1 MFKKFL
7 PITAVTTL
15 AFMACSP
22 DESSSPIAPIAESSS
37 SIQGTENPNS
47 ANSIASSS
55 SEFQNNSSSSVFSN
69 HSSSSVAKTNESS
82 SSVNQ
87 TSSSSNGNQ
96 LQHFTK
102 NECSVTKLSDN
113 VVLMDFTVANS
124 ESVQMKMTL
133 VGTNVEMDM
142 VTTYDAFIS
151 DSEVEK
157 TCAEAKESAAGY
169 NNASVLCDGHT
180 ISVKYINSANDKNA
194 DEIVESSKELCKLMN
209 LVEVY
214 GSSSSTS
221 NPSSLSS
228 SSFQVPV
235 SNKEKPNDAV
245 CEVFVD
251 LDTAFVMTAV
261 KPDSIIIN
269 INMNYNR
276 GTLVMSEVMQF
287 ADAIPETIISEI
299 CNQAKE
305 DARKDPLG
313 GTVYCN
319 GKNITQSLTLT
330 TVNSIPVSAPDFIAD
345 CDEIN
350 ATGILVEDED

>member
-1 MFKKFL
+1 
-7 PITAVTTL
+7 
-15 AFMACSP
+15 
-22 DESSSPIAPIAESSS
+22 
-37 SIQGTENPNS
+37 
-47 ANSIASSS
+47 
-55 SEFQNNSSSSVFSN
+55 
-69 HSSSSVAKTNESS
+69 
-82 SSVNQ
+82 
-87 TSSSSNGNQ
+87 
-96 LQHFTK
+96 
-102 NECSVTKLSDN
+102 
-113 VVLMDFTVANS
+113 MDFTVANS

-142 VTTYDAFIS
+142 VTTYDAFVS
-151 DSEVEK
+151 NSEVEK

-287 ADAIPETIISEI
+287 ADAIPETTISEI

>member
-7 PITAVTTL
+7 PLTAVATL

-37 SIQGTENPNS
+37 SIQGVESPNS

-55 SEFQNNSSSSVFSN
+55 SEFQNN
-69 HSSSSVAKTNESS
+69 SSSSVAKTNESS

-113 VVLMDFTVANS
+113 VVVMDFTVANS

-133 VGTNVEMDM
+133 VGTDVEMDM
-142 VTTYDAFIS
+142 VTTYDAFVS
-151 DSEVEK
+151 NSEVEQ
-157 TCAEAKESAAGY
+157 TCAEAKEKAAGY
-169 NNASVLCDGHT
+169 KNASVTCDGHT
-180 ISVKYINSANDKNA
+180 IMVKYIDSANGQTA
-194 DEIVESSKELCKLMN
+194 DDVVESSNQLCSLMN
-209 LVEVY
+209 LVEAF

-287 ADAIPETIISEI
+287 ADAIPETTISEI

-305 DARKDPLG
+305 DARKDPLS

>member
-1 MFKKFL
+1 MIKKFL

-37 SIQGTENPNS
+37 SIQGVENPNS

-55 SEFQNNSSSSVFSN
+55 SEFQNN
-69 HSSSSVAKTNESS
+69 SSSSVAKTNESS

-113 VVLMDFTVANS
+113 VVVMDFTVANS

-133 VGTNVEMDM
+133 VGTDVEMDM
-142 VTTYDAFIS
+142 VTTYDAFVS
-151 DSEVEK
+151 NSEVEQ
-157 TCAEAKESAAGY
+157 TCAEAKEKAAGY
-169 NNASVLCDGHT
+169 KNASVTCDGHT
-180 ISVKYINSANDKNA
+180 ITVKYIDSANGQTA
-194 DEIVESSKELCKLMN
+194 DDVVESSNQLCSLMN
-209 LVEVY
+209 LVEAF
-214 GSSSSTS
+214 GSSSSTT

-287 ADAIPETIISEI
+287 ADAIPETTISEI

-305 DARKDPLG
+305 DARKDPLS

>member
-7 PITAVTTL
+7 PLTAVATL

-37 SIQGTENPNS
+37 SIQGVESPNS
-47 ANSIASSS
+47 ANSIASTS
-55 SEFQNNSSSSVFSN
+55 SEFQNN
-69 HSSSSVAKTNESS
+69 SSSSVAKTNESS
-82 SSVNQ
+82 SSVNL
-87 TSSSSNGNQ
+87 TLSSSNGNQ

-113 VVLMDFTVANS
+113 VVVMDFTVANS

-133 VGTNVEMDM
+133 VGTDVEMDM
-142 VTTYDAFIS
+142 VTTYDAFVS
-151 DSEVEK
+151 NSEVEQ
-157 TCAEAKESAAGY
+157 TCAEAKEKAAGY
-169 NNASVLCDGHT
+169 KNASVTCDGHT
-180 ISVKYINSANDKNA
+180 ITVKYIDSANGQTA
-194 DEIVESSKELCKLMN
+194 DDVVESSNQLCSLMN
-209 LVEVY
+209 LIEAF
-214 GSSSSTS
+214 GSSSSTT
-221 NPSSLSS
+221 NPSSPSS
-228 SSFQVPV
+228 SSFKVPV

-245 CEVFVD
+245 CEVSVD

-269 INMNYNR
+269 ISMNYKAGN
-276 GTLVMSEVMQF
+276 LVMAEVLQF
-287 ADAIPETIISEI
+287 ADAISESTVSEI

-350 ATGILVEDED
+350 ATGIIVESD

>member
-7 PITAVTTL
+7 PLTAVATL

-37 SIQGTENPNS
+37 SIQGVESPNS

-55 SEFQNNSSSSVFSN
+55 SEFQNN
-69 HSSSSVAKTNESS
+69 SSSSVAKTNESS

-113 VVLMDFTVANS
+113 VVVMDFTVANS

-133 VGTNVEMDM
+133 VGTDVEMDM
-142 VTTYDAFIS
+142 VTTYDAFVS
-151 DSEVEK
+151 NSEVEK

-169 NNASVLCDGHT
+169 NNASVTCDGHT
-180 ISVKYINSANDKNA
+180 IMVKYIDSANGQTA
-194 DEIVESSKELCKLMN
+194 DDVVESSNQLCSLMN
-209 LVEVY
+209 LVEAF

-287 ADAIPETIISEI
+287 ADAIPETTISEI

-305 DARKDPLG
+305 DARKDPLS

>member
-1 MFKKFL
+1 MIKKFL

-37 SIQGTENPNS
+37 SILGTESPNS
-47 ANSIASSS
+47 VNSVASSS
-55 SEFQNNSSSSVFSN
+55 SVSNSSSSSLNQF
-69 HSSSSVAKTNESS
+69 SSSSIA
-82 SSVNQ
+82 
-87 TSSSSNGNQ
+87 NQ

-133 VGTNVEMDM
+133 VGTDVEMDM
-142 VTTYDAFIS
+142 VTTYDAFVS
-151 DSEVEK
+151 NSEVEQ
-157 TCAEAKESAAGY
+157 TCAEAKEKAAGY
-169 NNASVLCDGHT
+169 KNASVTCDGHT
-180 ISVKYINSANDKNA
+180 ITVKYIDSANGQTA
-194 DEIVESSKELCKLMN
+194 DDVVESSNQLCSLMN
-209 LVEVY
+209 LVEAF
-214 GSSSSTS
+214 GSSSSTT
-221 NPSSLSS
+221 NPSSPSS
-228 SSFQVPV
+228 SSFKVPV

-287 ADAIPETIISEI
+287 ADAIPETTISEI

-305 DARKDPLG
+305 DARKDPLS

>member
-1 MFKKFL
+1 
-7 PITAVTTL
+7 
-15 AFMACSP
+15 MACSP

-37 SIQGTENPNS
+37 SIQGVENPNS

-55 SEFQNNSSSSVFSN
+55 SEFQNNSSSSV
-69 HSSSSVAKTNESS
+69 AKTNESS

-87 TSSSSNGNQ
+87 TSSSSIANQ

-287 ADAIPETIISEI
+287 ADAIPETTISEI

-305 DARKDPLG
+305 DARKDPLS

>member
-1 MFKKFL
+1 
-7 PITAVTTL
+7 
-15 AFMACSP
+15 
-22 DESSSPIAPIAESSS
+22 
-37 SIQGTENPNS
+37 
-47 ANSIASSS
+47 
-55 SEFQNNSSSSVFSN
+55 
-69 HSSSSVAKTNESS
+69 
-82 SSVNQ
+82 
-87 TSSSSNGNQ
+87 
-96 LQHFTK
+96 
-102 NECSVTKLSDN
+102 
-113 VVLMDFTVANS
+113 
-124 ESVQMKMTL
+124 
-133 VGTNVEMDM
+133 
-142 VTTYDAFIS
+142 
-151 DSEVEK
+151 
-157 TCAEAKESAAGY
+157 
-169 NNASVLCDGHT
+169 
-180 ISVKYINSANDKNA
+180 
-194 DEIVESSKELCKLMN
+194 MN
-209 LVEVY
+209 LVEAF

-287 ADAIPETIISEI
+287 ADAIPETTISEI

-305 DARKDPLG
+305 DARKDPLS

>member
-7 PITAVTTL
+7 PITAVATL

-87 TSSSSNGNQ
+87 TSSSSIANQ

-113 VVLMDFTVANS
+113 VVVLDFTVANS

-133 VGTNVEMDM
+133 VGTDVEMDM

-151 DSEVEK
+151 DSEVEQ

-169 NNASVLCDGHT
+169 NNA

-228 SSFQVPV
+228 SSF
-235 SNKEKPNDAV
+235 
-245 CEVFVD
+245 
-251 LDTAFVMTAV
+251 
-261 KPDSIIIN
+261 
-269 INMNYNR
+269 
-276 GTLVMSEVMQF
+276 
-287 ADAIPETIISEI
+287 
-299 CNQAKE
+299 
-305 DARKDPLG
+305 
-313 GTVYCN
+313 
-319 GKNITQSLTLT
+319 
-330 TVNSIPVSAPDFIAD
+330 
-345 CDEIN
+345 
-350 ATGILVEDED
+350 

>member
-1 MFKKFL
+1 MIKKFL

-37 SIQGTENPNS
+37 SILGTESPNS
-47 ANSIASSS
+47 VNSVASSS
-55 SEFQNNSSSSVFSN
+55 SEFQNNSSSSLNQF
-69 HSSSSVAKTNESS
+69 SSSSIA
-82 SSVNQ
+82 
-87 TSSSSNGNQ
+87 NQ

-287 ADAIPETIISEI
+287 ADAIPETTISEI

-305 DARKDPLG
+305 DARKDPLS

>member
-7 PITAVTTL
+7 PLTAVATL

-37 SIQGTENPNS
+37 SIQGVESPNS

-55 SEFQNNSSSSVFSN
+55 SEFQNN
-69 HSSSSVAKTNESS
+69 SSSSVAKTNESS

-157 TCAEAKESAAGY
+157 TCAEAKEKAAGY
-169 NNASVLCDGHT
+169 KNASVLCDGHT
-180 ISVKYINSANDKNA
+180 ITVKYIDSANGQTA
-194 DEIVESSKELCKLMN
+194 DDVVESSNQLCSLMN
-209 LVEVY
+209 LVEAF
-214 GSSSSTS
+214 GSSSSTT
-221 NPSSLSS
+221 NPSSPSS
-228 SSFQVPV
+228 SSFKVPV

-245 CEVFVD
+245 CEVSVD

-269 INMNYNR
+269 ISMNYKAGN
-276 GTLVMSEVMQF
+276 LVMAEVLQF
-287 ADAIPETIISEI
+287 ADAIPESTVSEI

-319 GKNITQSLTLT
+319 EKNITQSLTLT

>member
-7 PITAVTTL
+7 PLTAVATL

-37 SIQGTENPNS
+37 SIQGVENPNS

-69 HSSSSVAKTNESS
+69 NSSSSVAKTNESS

-113 VVLMDFTVANS
+113 VVVMDFTVANS

-133 VGTNVEMDM
+133 VGTDVEMDM
-142 VTTYDAFIS
+142 VTTYDAFVS
-151 DSEVEK
+151 KFEVEQ
-157 TCAEAKESAAGY
+157 TCAEAKEKAAGY
-169 NNASVLCDGHT
+169 KNASVTCDGHT
-180 ISVKYINSANDKNA
+180 ITVKYIDSANGQTA
-194 DEIVESSKELCKLMN
+194 DDVVESSNQLCTLMN
-209 LVEVY
+209 LVEAF
-214 GSSSSTS
+214 GSSSSTT
-221 NPSSLSS
+221 NPSSPSS
-228 SSFQVPV
+228 SSFKVPV

-245 CEVFVD
+245 CEVSVD

-269 INMNYNR
+269 ISMNYKAGN
-276 GTLVMSEVMQF
+276 LVMAEVLQF
-287 ADAIPETIISEI
+287 ADAISESTVSEI

-305 DARKDPLG
+305 EARKDPLG

-330 TVNSIPVSAPDFIAD
+330 TVNSIPVSAPSLIAD

-350 ATGILVEDED
+350 ATGIIVEDED

>member
-1 MFKKFL
+1 MNNNCFFYYYFVEKFVLFITNSVQLTKIRRIYFMIKKFL
-7 PITAVTTL
+7 PITTVATL

-55 SEFQNNSSSSVFSN
+55 SVSNSSSSLNQF
-69 HSSSSVAKTNESS
+69 SSSSIA
-82 SSVNQ
+82 
-87 TSSSSNGNQ
+87 NQ

-221 NPSSLSS
+221 NPSSPSS

-287 ADAIPETIISEI
+287 ADAIPETTISEI

-319 GKNITQSLTLT
+319 GKILHSL
-330 TVNSIPVSAPDFIAD
+330 
-345 CDEIN
+345 
-350 ATGILVEDED
+350 

>member
-1 MFKKFL
+1 MIKKFL
-7 PITAVTTL
+7 PITAVATL

-37 SIQGTENPNS
+37 SILGTESPNS
-47 ANSIASSS
+47 VNSVASSS
-55 SEFQNNSSSSVFSN
+55 SVSNSSSSSLNQF
-69 HSSSSVAKTNESS
+69 SSSSIA
-82 SSVNQ
+82 
-87 TSSSSNGNQ
+87 NQ

-113 VVLMDFTVANS
+113 VVVMDFTVANS

-142 VTTYDAFIS
+142 VTTYDAFVS
-151 DSEVEK
+151 NSEVEK

-287 ADAIPETIISEI
+287 ADAIPETSISEI

>member
-1 MFKKFL
+1 MIKKFL

-37 SIQGTENPNS
+37 SILGTESPNS
-47 ANSIASSS
+47 VNSVASSS
-55 SEFQNNSSSSVFSN
+55 SEFQNNSSSSLNQF
-69 HSSSSVAKTNESS
+69 SSSSIA
-82 SSVNQ
+82 
-87 TSSSSNGNQ
+87 NQ

-133 VGTNVEMDM
+133 VGTDVEMDM
-142 VTTYDAFIS
+142 VTTYDAFVS
-151 DSEVEK
+151 NSEVEQ

-180 ISVKYINSANDKNA
+180 ISVKYINSANDKNS

-287 ADAIPETIISEI
+287 ADAIPETTISEI

>member
-1 MFKKFL
+1 MIKKFL
-7 PITAVTTL
+7 PITAVATL

-37 SIQGTENPNS
+37 SILGTESPNS
-47 ANSIASSS
+47 VNSVASSS
-55 SEFQNNSSSSVFSN
+55 SVSYSSSSSL
-69 HSSSSVAKTNESS
+69 
-82 SSVNQ
+82 NQ
-87 TSSSSNGNQ
+87 FSSSSNGNQ

-113 VVLMDFTVANS
+113 VVVMDFTVANS

-133 VGTNVEMDM
+133 VGTDVEMDM
-142 VTTYDAFIS
+142 VTTYDAFVS

-157 TCAEAKESAAGY
+157 TCTEAKESAAGY

-209 LVEVY
+209 LVEVF

-287 ADAIPETIISEI
+287 ADAIPETTVSEI

-305 DARKDPLG
+305 DARKDPLS

-350 ATGILVEDED
+350 ATGIFVEDED

>member
-7 PITAVTTL
+7 PLTAVATL

-37 SIQGTENPNS
+37 SIQGVENPNS
-47 ANSIASSS
+47 ANSIASRS

-69 HSSSSVAKTNESS
+69 NSSSSVAKTNESS

-113 VVLMDFTVANS
+113 VVVMDFTVANS

-133 VGTNVEMDM
+133 VGTDVEMDM
-142 VTTYDAFIS
+142 VTTYDAFVS
-151 DSEVEK
+151 NSEVEQ
-157 TCAEAKESAAGY
+157 TCAEAKEKAAGY
-169 NNASVLCDGHT
+169 KNASVTCDGHT
-180 ISVKYINSANDKNA
+180 ITVKYIDSANGQTA
-194 DEIVESSKELCKLMN
+194 DDVVESSNQLCTLMN
-209 LVEVY
+209 LVEAF
-214 GSSSSTS
+214 GSSSSTT
-221 NPSSLSS
+221 NPSSPSS
-228 SSFQVPV
+228 SSFKVPV

-245 CEVFVD
+245 CEVSVD

-269 INMNYNR
+269 ISMNYKAGN
-276 GTLVMSEVMQF
+276 LVMAEVLQF
-287 ADAIPETIISEI
+287 ADAIPESTVSEI

-305 DARKDPLG
+305 EARKDPLG

-330 TVNSIPVSAPDFIAD
+330 TVNSIPVSAPSLIAD

-350 ATGILVEDED
+350 ATGIIVEDED

>member
-7 PITAVTTL
+7 PLTTVATL

-37 SIQGTENPNS
+37 SIQGEESPNS

-55 SEFQNNSSSSVFSN
+55 SEFQNN
-69 HSSSSVAKTNESS
+69 SSSSVAKTNESS

-113 VVLMDFTVANS
+113 VVVMDFTVANS

-133 VGTNVEMDM
+133 VGTDVEMDM
-142 VTTYDAFIS
+142 VTTYDAFVS
-151 DSEVEK
+151 NSEVEQ
-157 TCAEAKESAAGY
+157 TCAEAKEKAAGY
-169 NNASVLCDGHT
+169 KNASVTCDGHT
-180 ISVKYINSANDKNA
+180 ITVKYIDSANGQTA
-194 DEIVESSKELCKLMN
+194 DDVVESSNQLCSLMN
-209 LVEVY
+209 LVEAF
-214 GSSSSTS
+214 GSSSSTT
-221 NPSSLSS
+221 NPSSPSS
-228 SSFQVPV
+228 SSFKVPV

-245 CEVFVD
+245 CEVSVD

-269 INMNYNR
+269 ISMNYKAGN
-276 GTLVMSEVMQF
+276 LVMAEVLQF
-287 ADAIPETIISEI
+287 ADAIPETTISEI
-299 CNQAKE
+299 CNQAKD

-313 GTVYCN
+313 GIVYCN

>member
-1 MFKKFL
+1 
-7 PITAVTTL
+7 
-15 AFMACSP
+15 
-22 DESSSPIAPIAESSS
+22 
-37 SIQGTENPNS
+37 
-47 ANSIASSS
+47 
-55 SEFQNNSSSSVFSN
+55 
-69 HSSSSVAKTNESS
+69 
-82 SSVNQ
+82 
-87 TSSSSNGNQ
+87 
-96 LQHFTK
+96 
-102 NECSVTKLSDN
+102 
-113 VVLMDFTVANS
+113 MDFTVANS

-180 ISVKYINSANDKNA
+180 ISVKYINSANDKNS

-287 ADAIPETIISEI
+287 ADAIPETTISEI

-305 DARKDPLG
+305 DARKDPLS

>member
-1 MFKKFL
+1 MIKKFL

-37 SIQGTENPNS
+37 SILGTESPNS
-47 ANSIASSS
+47 VNSVASSS
-55 SEFQNNSSSSVFSN
+55 SEFQNNSSSSLNQF
-69 HSSSSVAKTNESS
+69 SSSSIA
-82 SSVNQ
+82 
-87 TSSSSNGNQ
+87 NQ

-133 VGTNVEMDM
+133 VGTDVEMDM
-142 VTTYDAFIS
+142 VTTYDAFVS
-151 DSEVEK
+151 NSEVEQ

-180 ISVKYINSANDKNA
+180 ISVKYINSANDKNS

-287 ADAIPETIISEI
+287 ADAIPETTISEI

-305 DARKDPLG
+305 DARKDPLS